1 MARINKNTTKDNL
14 ESVINTRGKMI
25 IVSEAKPEVG
35 YKGVGFQT
43 NKQCIYM
50 TFFN

>member
-25 IVSEAKPEVG
+25 IVSERQNQRLGTKELVS
-35 YKGVGFQT
+35 KQT
-43 NKQCIYM
+43 NNVF
-50 TFFN
+50 T